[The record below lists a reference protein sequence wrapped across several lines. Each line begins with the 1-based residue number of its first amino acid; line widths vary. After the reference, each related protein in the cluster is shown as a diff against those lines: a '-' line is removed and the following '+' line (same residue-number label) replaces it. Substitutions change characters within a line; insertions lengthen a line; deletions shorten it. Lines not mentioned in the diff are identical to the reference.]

1 MAEVAVHNV
10 GELGGTIKECVTD
23 LRDIAKHGSRRQF
36 RTTMGE
42 VGYFVAN
49 ELSKTLPY
57 EVVSVE
63 SPLQTAAGSR
73 LSERPVLGTIL
84 RAGLPLY
91 EGVLKA
97 FPEAD
102 NAFIAAYRKHGD
114 NGDFTIQT
122 DYVTCPE
129 LTERTLIMA
138 DPMLATGS
146 SMLDAI
152 DRLIVE
158 GGKPAEVHVIAA
170 IAAIQGI
177 ERVQQGL
184 ASRGFRRAS
193 IWSAAIDPELNEH
206 GYIVPG
212 LGDAGDLAFGPKI
225 QS

>member
-1 MAEVAVHNV
+1 MAGVTVHNV
-10 GELGGTIKECVTD
+10 SELGGAVQECVTD

-42 VGYFVAN
+42 VGYIVAN
-49 ELSKTLPY
+49 ELSKTFQY
-57 EVVSVE
+57 SAVTIA
-63 SPLQTAAGSR
+63 SPLQAADGNR

-91 EGVLKA
+91 QGVLKA

-114 NGDFTIQT
+114 KGDFTIQT

-129 LTERTLIMA
+129 LTNKILIMA

-170 IAAIQGI
+170 IAAAPGI
-177 ERVQQGL
+177 ERVRLGL
-184 ASRGFRRAS
+184 EDREFERAS
-193 IWSAAIDPELNEH
+193 IWTAAVDPELNEH